1 MMKKLPGDL
10 PDSIV
15 KQIKD
20 YIIKDSELTSETP
33 IGIGVF
39 DLLRKK
45 STIVFYPLEEED
57 NDAFLLEKMPSYSG
71 VINFVYINTAK
82 TIEKQVFAA
91 AHELGHLLDISNNI
105 NCEEKQD
112 DSNERIVNR
121 FAAELLMPEDLFK
134 KEFVKATYKYVSN
147 NSITLEVLLKV
158 IVKLMNTFSVPYDA
172 VVLRIGEIGVISESD
187 LRTIYEGSENLSRTT
202 IDEFIKKLISSE
214 RYENLQIRTF
224 KKDIEGLDELL
235 KKAEKI
241 DGISANLIKRLRKR
255 YDIPSDVV
263 MKSIINEKLQM
274 KEGR

>member
-147 NSITLEVLLKV
+147 NSITLGNLSGILC
-158 IVKLMNTFSVPYDA
+158 VKRRLESGVFCELFSAISPLRLRSRSGSGMIPA
-172 VVLRIGEIGVISESD
+172 VLRHISRGFIFGEE
-187 LRTIYEGSENLSRTT
+187 TPLSR
-202 IDEFIKKLISSE
+202 
-214 RYENLQIRTF
+214 
-224 KKDIEGLDELL
+224 
-235 KKAEKI
+235 
-241 DGISANLIKRLRKR
+241 
-255 YDIPSDVV
+255 
-263 MKSIINEKLQM
+263 
-274 KEGR
+274 